1 MIKVVTSIGLF
12 GDAVGQRM
20 SITYSEI
27 DEKTG
32 QVITDNKRVDKV
44 VLEQNILAEIT
55 DIKNYA
61 QEFIDAE
68 D

>member
-1 MIKVVTSIGLF
+1 MNVVTSIGLF

-20 SITYSEI
+20 SITYSVI

-32 QVITDNKRVDKV
+32 QVITDNNRVDKV
-44 VLEQNILAEIT
+44 VLDKDIISEIN
-55 DIKNYA
+55 DIKEYA

-68 D
+68 E